1 MVSPAGQAHAVE
13 RGDELLDGV
22 DRAARGE
29 RARDPA
35 GEGHA
40 AAAQKLDQLGLF
52 DPRQQL
58 GGGLAAAAVEPH
70 VERHRCVARAEGEAA
85 LGGVELRRADAQVEE
100 DPVDRRRAGPGHHLA
115 QEAEAR
121 VEEERGRAEARELL
135 LGDRQHLRVA
145 VQPDQHAV
153 GAELLEDRLCVP
165 AVAGGGVDHP
175 LAGLRREQLQH
186 LVDHHRP
193 VRGAHRAPRS
203 SRECWP

>member
-1 MVSPAGQAHAVE
+1 MVSPARQTHALE
-13 RGDELLDGV
+13 RGDQLLHRL
-22 DRAARGE
+22 DRPVRDQ
-29 RARDPA
+29 RARDAA

-40 AAAQKLDQLGLF
+40 AAAEQLDELGLL

-70 VERHRCVARAEGEAA
+70 VERHRRVAGAERQPA
-85 LGGVELRRADAQVEE
+85 LGGVELRGADAQVEQH
-100 DPVDRRRAGPGHHLA
+100 PVDRRHAGAGHHLA
-115 QEAEAR
+115 QEREAR
-121 VEEERGRAEARELL
+121 VEEARGGAEARELL

-145 VQPDQHAV
+145 VEPDQHAV
-153 GAELLEDRLCVP
+153 RAELLEDRRSVS
-165 AVAGGGVDHP
+165 AVAGGGVDHA
-175 LAGLRREQLQH
+175 LAGPRREQLQH